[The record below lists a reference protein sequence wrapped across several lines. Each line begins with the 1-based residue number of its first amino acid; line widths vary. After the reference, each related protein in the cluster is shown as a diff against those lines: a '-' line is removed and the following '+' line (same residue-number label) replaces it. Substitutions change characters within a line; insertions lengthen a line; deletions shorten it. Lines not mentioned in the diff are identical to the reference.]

1 MAGVRLIINFSC
13 DTVELAEAQIAQM
26 AEHCRRSRQEPGC
39 IQFDVFR
46 SVLQPERYTVLEHW
60 ESEEALDTHRRAN
73 PTNPTPRP
81 AGVSRAREIYEYR
94 ES

>member
-1 MAGVRLIINFSC
+1 MRLVINFSC

-26 AEHCRRSRQEPGC
+26 AETAGASCQEPGRS

-46 SVLQPERYTVLEHW
+46 SVLQPVRYTVLEHW